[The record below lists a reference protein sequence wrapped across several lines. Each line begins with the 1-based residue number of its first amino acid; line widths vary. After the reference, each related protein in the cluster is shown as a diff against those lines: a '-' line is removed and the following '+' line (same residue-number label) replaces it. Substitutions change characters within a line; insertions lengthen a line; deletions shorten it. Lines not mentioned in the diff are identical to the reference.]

1 MAFLIENISMES
13 TINQMVYLLTK
24 YLDSFTVGDYK
35 FSNSLI
41 DQGDWLICDGRS
53 LSRSDYSDLFAAIS
67 TNYGSVDEDHF
78 NIPDFSGRIFGQI
91 GNGHEV
97 GDAVGADTVTLS
109 INEIPSHVHTGT
121 TNSSG
126 THNHSAS
133 TDNQGTHNHS
143 ASTDNQGTHN
153 HSASTDNQG
162 LHSHT
167 SNATGGQG
175 NYGLAIA
182 DGTNTVVDT
191 DGSSGELNV
200 WTVPGALNINNNG
213 LHNHSVTVVDNG
225 LHNHSVTV
233 ATNGL
238 HNHSVTVVDNGLHTH
253 TFTTNSAGT
262 GGSHQ
267 NMQPTLFGGSLFILS
282 NKLSNLVQ

>member
-53 LSRSDYSDLFAAIS
+53 LSRSVYSDLFAAIS
-67 TNYGSVDEDHF
+67 TNYGSVDGDHF

-97 GDAVGADTVTLS
+97 GDDVGADTVTLS

-121 TNSSG
+121 TNSS
-126 THNHSAS
+126 
-133 TDNQGTHNHS
+133 GTHNHS

-233 ATNGL
+233 
-238 HNHSVTVVDNGLHTH
+238 VDNGLHTH

-262 GGSHQ
+262 GGAHQ
-267 NMQPTLFGGSLFILS
+267 NMQPTLFGGNLFILS